1 MIRIQFDSNHAND
14 LIIINENVKCEHFEE
29 VKDQFRT
36 KFDTGTGPD
45 VAVIDCIRNW
55 WQNISVQS

>member
-36 KFDTGTGPD
+36 KFDNGTGPD
-45 VAVIDCIRNW
+45 VAQIDCIRN
-55 WQNISVQS
+55 